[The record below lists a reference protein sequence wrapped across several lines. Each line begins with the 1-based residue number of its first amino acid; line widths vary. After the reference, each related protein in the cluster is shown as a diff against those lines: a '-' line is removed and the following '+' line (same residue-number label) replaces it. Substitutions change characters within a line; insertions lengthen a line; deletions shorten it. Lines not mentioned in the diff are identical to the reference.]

1 MLSRVRMHAWTCLM
15 AQIINIYMR
24 RLVPGAGAG
33 QSHPD
38 RAILSHGRARA
49 WVGRSFWV
57 TAWPFDPEQK
67 GEWEHTYCAG
77 SPPAHHPRRTPSCR
91 TPSRRLTVTGSFCDE
106 VWKTHH
112 FLAAP
117 TLERPVQVGIYL
129 GKRSIHACTCHMCL
143 AGQAMHAGVPRAG

>member
-1 MLSRVRMHAWTCLM
+1 MFLVKPAESLHERMHTITNTYNLLIPINISTRNMNLTICAPREACARQPCGGPDTLARVRMHAWTCLM

-57 TAWPFDPEQK
+57 TAWPFDPK
-67 GEWEHTYCAG
+67 
-77 SPPAHHPRRTPSCR
+77 
-91 TPSRRLTVTGSFCDE
+91 
-106 VWKTHH
+106 
-112 FLAAP
+112 
-117 TLERPVQVGIYL
+117 
-129 GKRSIHACTCHMCL
+129 
-143 AGQAMHAGVPRAG
+143 